1 MTSESNLTVVRHT
14 SRGIL
19 ESKMWEQVQD
29 QADQVW
35 RESISETE
43 SMVFREEDEE
53 EDEGEDEEEK

>member
-1 MTSESNLTVVRHT
+1 MRHT